1 MESIHLLA
9 HAGLNLNLVWE
20 MWEIMKLICSLIH
33 PSSQLDMIWMKNTGL
48 WSRTRVG
55 QTGQTKRMT
64 AYIPAY
70 SGETGTQ
77 APKPPRARKQ
87 QASRPDPSPLSCGG
101 MFDIKIAFHLFSLH
115 ASASVP
121 LSSGRD
127 LKPPT
132 RTTWEMLTQCGNSV
146 WTWLIIAN
154 FLDLL
159 WLSPKQ
165 VEPPNPTPCFYC
177 GTSREM
183 QEKKLHSVL
192 RLVLLC

>member
-1 MESIHLLA
+1 MGDHEAHLFIDSSFKSI
-9 HAGLNLNLVWE
+9 GYDMDEEYCLV
-20 MWEIMKLICSLIH
+20 K
-33 PSSQLDMIWMKNTGL
+33 QDQ
-48 WSRTRVG
+48 G

-101 MFDIKIAFHLFSLH
+101 TFDIKIAFHLFSLH

-132 RTTWEMLTQCGNSV
+132 RTT
-146 WTWLIIAN
+146 
-154 FLDLL
+154 
-159 WLSPKQ
+159 
-165 VEPPNPTPCFYC
+165 
-177 GTSREM
+177 
-183 QEKKLHSVL
+183 
-192 RLVLLC
+192 